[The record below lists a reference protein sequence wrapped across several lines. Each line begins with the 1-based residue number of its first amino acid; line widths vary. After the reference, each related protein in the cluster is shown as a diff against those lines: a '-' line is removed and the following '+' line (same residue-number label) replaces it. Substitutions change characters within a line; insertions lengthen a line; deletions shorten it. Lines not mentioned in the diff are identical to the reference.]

1 MISQRQKDAVLKRL
15 EQIATTYSKSGFIAE
30 IEFKESE
37 VTATFREMN
46 GNISYNIVCNIP
58 YDDIVLRG
66 AMNEE

>member
-1 MISQRQKDAVLKRL
+1 MISQKQKDAVLKRL

-58 YDDIVLRG
+58 YDDIMLRG

>member
-37 VTATFREMN
+37 VTATFREIN

-58 YDDIVLRG
+58 YDDIMLRE
-66 AMNEE
+66 AMDEE